1 LLACLLVVVRRFRRR
16 RCTDVV
22 VCCTVISGHEG
33 TAETEVRSTDSAAV
47 RTDRSSLSSPLQCII
62 TKIVHCLSKTVIV
75 TVNVEECEGT
85 SVHQQCQSSAGIG
98 GPRWY
103 VQPQKMIVLKKCWL
117 PEHSVGC
124 EPHYIVVARLQPSAA
139 NMAEYHRPL
148 VDCQQVSI

>member
-1 LLACLLVVVRRFRRR
+1 MLACLLVVVRRFRRR

-62 TKIVHCLSKTVIV
+62 TKIVHCLSQTVIV
-75 TVNVEECEGT
+75 TVNVEVCEET

-103 VQPQKMIVLKKCWL
+103 AQPQKMIVLKKTAAGTL
-117 PEHSVGC
+117 SRLRATLHSRG
-124 EPHYIVVARLQPSAA
+124 QTSAFCCLYGRISKA
-139 NMAEYHRPL
+139 TG
-148 VDCQQVSI
+148 